1 MKLDDFESEELIQLI
16 DNFNHYSILI
26 KSNILFNELKIE
38 DIQSELIKR
47 GIEKKENTYF
57 VKLEQITLLE
67 QTNVA
72 QKEISNEQILGT
84 NQENNLPKNKQSK
97 QQKTKTEKSPI
108 KLNFD
113 QKYFSLYQIE
123 GNSLIDLKI
132 NNGDLILI
140 RNKPT
145 KIKLKLRKLK
155 LQFISDINN
164 SNFIKEW
171 ISILEAFNSK
181 LIVFKLN
188 DKIFVKEL
196 NIVGT
201 SVYLMSKNNK
211 YFNYNLSPKTNFEI
225 LGIVT
230 NVIRNLD

>member
-1 MKLDDFESEELIQLI
+1 MKLDDFDSEELIQLV

-26 KSNILFNELKIE
+26 KSNTLFNELKIE

-72 QKEISNEQILGT
+72 QKVISNEQILGT

-113 QKYFSLYQIE
+113 QKHFSLYQIE
-123 GNSLIDLKI
+123 GNSLIDSKI
-132 NNGDLILI
+132 NKGDLILI
-140 RNKPT
+140 RNTPT
-145 KIKLKLRKLK
+145 KIRSKLRKLK

>member
-72 QKEISNEQILGT
+72 QKVISNEQILGT

-113 QKYFSLYQIE
+113 QKHFSLYQIE

-140 RNKPT
+140 RNTPT
-145 KIKLKLRKLK
+145 KIRSKLRKLK

>member
-67 QTNVA
+67 QSNVA
-72 QKEISNEQILGT
+72 QKVISNEQILGT

-113 QKYFSLYQIE
+113 QKHFSLYQIE

-140 RNKPT
+140 RNTPT
-145 KIKLKLRKLK
+145 KIRSKLRKLK